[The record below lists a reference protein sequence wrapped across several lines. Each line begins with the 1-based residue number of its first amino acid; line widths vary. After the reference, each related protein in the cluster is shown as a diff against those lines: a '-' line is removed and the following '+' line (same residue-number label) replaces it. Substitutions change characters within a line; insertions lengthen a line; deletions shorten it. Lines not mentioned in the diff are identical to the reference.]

1 MIIREIVPITKQKS
15 RVVTDEEIS
24 FILYRGEL
32 SRYGLEAGRELPPAI
47 FQEIYSEI
55 LVKRAKLRAM
65 HLLSRTD
72 YTEAGLRRK
81 LDQGGYTAGAVEEAV
96 AYVKRWHYLD
106 DVRYAR
112 NYLEAVRGR
121 ESRRKAEAKLM
132 EKGVSRQ
139 ILKELAEEN
148 GQEPE
153 TEMILQLLR
162 KKCARPEAADDA
174 EKRRLYGW
182 LARRGFRNEDIFGA
196 FRSYFEK

>member
-1 MIIREIVPITKQKS
+1 MIIQEIVPITRQKS

-32 SRYGLEAGRELPPAI
+32 SRYGLEAGRELPPAL
-47 FQEIYSEI
+47 FQEIYREI

-72 YTEAGLRRK
+72 YTEAALRRK
-81 LDQGGYTAGAVEEAV
+81 LEQGGYTADAVEEAV
-96 AYVKRWHYLD
+96 AYVKGWRYLD

-112 NYLEAVRGR
+112 NYLETVRGR

-139 ILKELAEEN
+139 ILKDLAEED
-148 GQEPE
+148 GGEPE

-162 KKCARPEAADDA
+162 KKCPGPEGADDA
-174 EKRRLYGW
+174 QKRRLYGW
-182 LARRGFRNEDIFGA
+182 LARRGFRNEDILGA
-196 FRSYFEK
+196 FRSYFHN